1 MSDTEIKPQVIESP
15 EIKQLQQYEVLRQVL
30 LIVFVSAA
38 VFVSGRLIEK
48 FFFEKEIIAVDLRV
62 IMSKEL
68 EKTATQ
74 ILTPEQRDSRAKAF
88 NKALEASLDHVSNN
102 GRKIILV
109 SPAVVNG
116 VSDYTQNIIDEIP
129 KLIEAREKK
138 LAEEAAK

>member
-1 MSDTEIKPQVIESP
+1 MSDTEIKPKVIESP
-15 EIKQLQQYEVLRQVL
+15 EIKKLQQYEVLRQVL
-30 LIVFVSAA
+30 LIVFVSFA
-38 VFVSGRLIEK
+38 VFVSSRLVEK

-74 ILTPEQRDSRAKAF
+74 VLTPEQRDSRAKAF
-88 NKALEASLDHVSNN
+88 NKALEAALDHVSNN

>member
-1 MSDTEIKPQVIESP
+1 MSEAEIKPQVIESP

-30 LIVFVSAA
+30 LIVFVSVA

-88 NKALEASLDHVSNN
+88 NKALEAALDHVSNN

-129 KLIEAREKK
+129 KLMDAREKR
-138 LAEEAAK
+138 LAEEGSK

>member
-1 MSDTEIKPQVIESP
+1 MSEAEIKPQIIESP

-38 VFVSGRLIEK
+38 VFVSGRLVEK

-68 EKTATQ
+68 EKTANQ
-74 ILTPEQRDSRAKAF
+74 ILTPEQRDNRAKAF

-129 KLIEAREKK
+129 KLMDAREKR

>member
-1 MSDTEIKPQVIESP
+1 MSEAEIKPQVIESP

-38 VFVSGRLIEK
+38 VFVSGRLVEK

-88 NKALEASLDHVSNN
+88 NKALEAALDHVSNN

-129 KLIEAREKK
+129 KLMDAREKR

>member
-1 MSDTEIKPQVIESP
+1 MSEAEIKPQIIESP

-30 LIVFVSAA
+30 LIVFVSVA

-88 NKALEASLDHVSNN
+88 NKALEAALDHVSNN

-129 KLIEAREKK
+129 KLMDAREKK

>member
-1 MSDTEIKPQVIESP
+1 MSEAEIKPQVIESP

-38 VFVSGRLIEK
+38 VFVSGRLVEK

-68 EKTATQ
+68 EKTANQ

-88 NKALEASLDHVSNN
+88 NKALEAALDHVSNN

-109 SPAVVNG
+109 SPAVING

-129 KLIEAREKK
+129 KLIEARDKK
-138 LAEEAAK
+138 IAEEAEK

>member
-1 MSDTEIKPQVIESP
+1 MSEAEIKPQVIESP

-38 VFVSGRLIEK
+38 VFVSGRLVEK

-88 NKALEASLDHVSNN
+88 NKALEAALDHVSNN

-129 KLIEAREKK
+129 KLIEARDKK
-138 LAEEAAK
+138 IAEEAEK

>member
-1 MSDTEIKPQVIESP
+1 MSEAEIKPQVIESP

-30 LIVFVSAA
+30 LIVFVSVA

-88 NKALEASLDHVSNN
+88 NKALEAALDHVSNN

-129 KLIEAREKK
+129 KLIEARDKK
-138 LAEEAAK
+138 IAEEAEK